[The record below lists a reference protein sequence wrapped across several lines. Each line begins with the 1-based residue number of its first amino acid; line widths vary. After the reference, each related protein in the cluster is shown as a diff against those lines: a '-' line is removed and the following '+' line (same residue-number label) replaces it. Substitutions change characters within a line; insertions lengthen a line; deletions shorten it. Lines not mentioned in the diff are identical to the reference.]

1 MTLQDCAEYV
11 IAPKSGCKATFS
23 NEGEAS
29 AFDSA
34 AVYERIQEEM
44 AELSGGT
51 AATTLGPS
59 TFLNPSSP
67 AEPTPELGEGEAFGL
82 GAAEEGEEE
91 AGEEAE
97 AVAPRRGTSRRGPT
111 APQRALLDYLLGP

>member
-1 MTLQDCAEYV
+1 VTLQDCAEYL
-11 IAPKSGCKATFS
+11 IEPKSNCKATFT

-82 GAAEEGEEE
+82 GAGEEGEE

-97 AVAPRRGTSRRGPT
+97 AVAPRHGTSRDGPT